1 MNIRRAE
8 DRDLTAV
15 LNLLKQVLEIHAE
28 IRPDLFVSGTTKY
41 TEKELQEIFRDDRRP
56 VFVAEAEDGTVV
68 GYCFCIVEDTIVSN
82 NLRESRSLYIDDFCV
97 DEKSR
102 GQHVGRALFDYVCD
116 YARSI
121 GCYDMTLNVW
131 EGNDGAMAFY
141 QKIFRGANGTMTVQD
156 IQPQLQ
162 PDGLPG

>member
-131 EGNDGAMAFY
+131 EGNDGARKFY
-141 QKIFRGANGTMTVQD
+141 EHMGFTPRKTYMEKI
-156 IQPQLQ
+156 I
-162 PDGLPG
+162 